1 VAAVAFS
8 FVQLLFQLFP
18 GQFETWNSR
27 VFDACFLLRSS
38 LDSFRPAYDGTVV
51 HVDLNDTAIRQLG
64 TFYLQRSQYA
74 RVIRNLASM
83 GTAAQAFDYIFA
95 AETSQEDDKTIIDA
109 AAQARNVYFGLAF
122 DLTLESRGREALIAP
137 EVRDCLA
144 EIRWKVKVDG
154 EQKELYSG
162 AKPLITFPRLTA
174 AARGLGSLSLQSDR
188 DGVIRRVPLLIRYGE
203 GFYPSLGL
211 RVACDYLG
219 VGPEQIT
226 VKPGQEIRLEGAR
239 PPGGQPRDI
248 TIPIDRRG
256 NMIINFIGPWET
268 MRHYNFAQIYSAS
281 NDREELEDWAEELSG
296 KIAIISDVS
305 TSATDIGPVPVD
317 VNFPLSGLHATVI
330 QTIVSQN
337 FLNEVPR
344 AAVTAIEAGMV
355 LLLLLISF
363 RLSPLPFF
371 GGSIVLLAAYA
382 GGALLLFLYKGLIL
396 DVVGPAVSSA
406 SAASLIL
413 AWSFFQDQKEK
424 EALRRSFESYF
435 PPALVKR
442 LLADPSIIEKGQRKE
457 LTILFSDIKDF
468 THYSST
474 LSPDKIRSFLN
485 EYFETMVEVVF
496 SCQGTVDKY
505 IGDGLM
511 VFFGDPETL
520 PDHALRAVRAASAM
534 QQKARE
540 LSEKWLA
547 EGGFP
552 LQIRVGI
559 NTGEVVVGNMGSSR
573 RLSYTVLGAAV
584 NLAKRLESHAPVGG
598 ILISQRTYELIHP
611 MISTR
616 SMGLIQVKG
625 VDEPVST
632 YAVVDEEG

>member
-1 VAAVAFS
+1 MAAVAFA

-18 GQFETWNSR
+18 GQFETWNSQ

-38 LDSFRPAYDGTVV
+38 LASLRPPYDGTVV
-51 HVDLNDTAIRQLG
+51 HVDLNNTAIRQLG
-64 TFYLQRSQYA
+64 TFYLQRSHYA
-74 RVIRNLASM
+74 RVIRNLTSM
-83 GTAAQAFDYIFA
+83 GIAAQAYDFIFA
-95 AETSQEDDKTIIDA
+95 AETNQEDDKTIIDA
-109 AAQARNVYFGLAF
+109 AADARTVYFGLAF
-122 DLTLESRGREALIAP
+122 ALTPEGREREALIAP
-137 EVRDCLA
+137 DVRDCLA
-144 EIRWKVKVDG
+144 EIRWKIKVEGDG
-154 EQKELYSG
+154 GEFYSG
-162 AKPLITFPRLTA
+162 TKPLITFPRLTA
-174 AARGLGSLSLQSDR
+174 ASRGLGSISLQSDR
-188 DGVIRRVPLLIRYGE
+188 DGVTRRVPLLIRYND
-203 GFYPSLGL
+203 GFYPSLGF

-226 VKPGQEIRLEGAR
+226 VRPGQEVRIEGAR
-239 PPGGQPRDI
+239 PPGGRPRDI
-248 TIPIDRRG
+248 IIPIDSRG
-256 NMIINFIGPWET
+256 NMIVNFIGPWET
-268 MRHYNFAQIYSAS
+268 MRHYSFAQIYLAS
-281 NDREELEDWAEELSG
+281 NDREDLEMWADELSG
-296 KIAIISDVS
+296 KIAVISDVS
-305 TSATDIGPVPVD
+305 TAGRDTGPVPVD

-330 QTIVSQN
+330 QTIISQS
-337 FLNEVPR
+337 FVKEVPR
-344 AAVTAIEAGMV
+344 AAVTVIEAAMV
-355 LLLLLISF
+355 LLLLLISL

-371 GGSIVLLAAYA
+371 AGSVLLLAGCA
-382 GGALLLFLYKGLIL
+382 GGALMLFLYQGLII
-396 DVVGPAVSSA
+396 DVVGPAASSA

-520 PDHALRAVRAASAM
+520 PDHAIRAVRAASAM

-540 LSEKWLA
+540 LNKKWLDK
-547 EGGFP
+547 GGFP

-611 MISTR
+611 TIPTR
-616 SMGLIQVKG
+616 SMGLIKVKG
-625 VDEPVST
+625 VEEPVKT
-632 YAVVDEEG
+632 HEVLEDGN